1 MARKPRTAKG
11 RVMKPN
17 FFVFCE
23 GETEVAYVDIL
34 RSQYRLAIHVIA
46 KKTLLNVTPSMVERC
61 KAAYIQTKND
71 RTFLMYDLDVPTMLD
86 KLKRVPE
93 STLLCSNPCFEIWL
107 LLHVKDHKSTIDSEE
122 VIKELRNSTSVWKDY
137 KKPSFTKAQKDFL
150 ISNTDNA
157 VRRAKELIELQNP
170 STTVFKLIE
179 ILRDYHLSQP

>member
-1 MARKPRTAKG
+1 
-11 RVMKPN
+11 
-17 FFVFCE
+17 
-23 GETEVAYVDIL
+23 
-34 RSQYRLAIHVIA
+34 
-46 KKTLLNVTPSMVERC
+46 
-61 KAAYIQTKND
+61 
-71 RTFLMYDLDVPTMLD
+71 MYDLDVPTMLD